1 MHFDFNWPC
10 DGVRNS
16 RICSINILTICG
28 FCFCILMVILAPIVD
43 AKYSLEFI
51 SYCDIQIEVALILA

>member
-1 MHFDFNWPC
+1 
-10 DGVRNS
+10 
-16 RICSINILTICG
+16 
-28 FCFCILMVILAPIVD
+28 MVILAPIVD